1 MPTRAEIA
9 LLQDR
14 KVDPKKR
21 SHHTLYLRILRAMT
35 PEQRLAKAFELGEM
49 GRDLLRAGLRQR
61 NAKGSEDAL
70 HAREL
75 EQIARCHNR
84 NY

>member
-9 LLQDR
+9 LLPDR

-21 SHHTLYLRILRAMT
+21 PHHTLYLRILRAMT

-49 GRDLLRAGLRQR
+49 GRELLRAGLRQG
-61 NAKGSEDAL
+61 NTKGSEDAL
-70 HAREL
+70 HAREF
-75 EQIARCHNR
+75 EPIARCHNR
-84 NY
+84 ND

>member
-9 LLQDR
+9 LLQDW
-14 KVDPKKR
+14 KVDQKKR
-21 SHHTLYLRILRAMT
+21 PHHALYLRILRAMT
-35 PEQRLAKAFELGEM
+35 PEQRLAKAFELGTM
-49 GRDLLRAGLRQR
+49 GRNLLRAGLRQR

-75 EQIARCHNR
+75 ELIARCHNR